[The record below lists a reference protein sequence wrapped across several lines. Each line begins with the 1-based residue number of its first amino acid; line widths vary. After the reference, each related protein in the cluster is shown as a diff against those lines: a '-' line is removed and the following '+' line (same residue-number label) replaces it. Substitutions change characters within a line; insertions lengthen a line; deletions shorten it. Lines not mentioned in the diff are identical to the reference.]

1 MPNHNLLDTNTVN
14 LNDIFA
20 NGRRYKVPDYQRDYS
35 WEEEQWDDLW
45 TDILTV
51 RRQDI
56 VHYMGAIVLQ
66 DHKNKSYSVIDGQ
79 QRLATLSLIALAVI
93 KRIQDLIDSGVEA
106 EANVQRKERLISQY
120 VGEKDAVSLRYANK
134 LELNENNDS
143 FYRGFLV
150 QLRPPV
156 NPHRLPNS
164 DKLLHKA
171 SLYFSQKIN
180 ELFGATASGEMLA
193 DFIQNQVAERLM
205 FIQIVVEDQLSAYTV
220 FETLN
225 ARGTELTV
233 TDLLKNYLLSLTARS
248 DIDKQQAKEQWQ
260 RIIRITDLDA
270 FPKFLRY
277 YWNSRYELVRKDG
290 LFKAL
295 RNSVT
300 TAERAFALLD
310 EVEKTAAV
318 YAALEN
324 PHDELWAGSRE
335 IRRRILEMKI
345 FNVTQP
351 YSLLL
356 VAYERLRSEFESV
369 LRFCSVISFRYNVIG
384 GLNPNNQEIVFNRV
398 ARKIFEGSIT
408 TAAQIAQELKSIY
421 PSDED
426 FANAFGTKE
435 LNTKRYKRLA
445 RYILYAL
452 ENQAAATERNFE
464 DETGTIEHILPEN
477 PSNDWELSFPYQEQ
491 SNYIYRLGNLT
502 LLESGKNNECQNK
515 LFAEKKVV
523 YQTSQYVITRDIVN
537 YPEWTPSQLRSR
549 QEKLARLATSI
560 WRISQIST

>member
-14 LNDIFA
+14 LNDVFA

-51 RRQDI
+51 RRQGI
-56 VHYMGAIVLQ
+56 VHYMGAIVLH
-66 DHKNKSYSVIDGQ
+66 DHKDKTYGVIDGQ

-93 KRIQDLIDSGVEA
+93 KRIQELIDSGVES
-106 EANVQRKERLISQY
+106 EANTQRKERLLSQY

-134 LELNENNDS
+134 LKLNENNDS
-143 FYRGFLV
+143 FYSGFLV
-150 QLRPPV
+150 QLRSPV
-156 NPHRLPNS
+156 NPHRLPSS
-164 DKLLHKA
+164 DKLLHK
-171 SLYFSQKIN
+171 SFLYFSQKLD
-180 ELFGATASGEMLA
+180 ELFGSAVSGEELA
-193 DFIQNQVAERLM
+193 DFIQNQVAERLL

-225 ARGTELTV
+225 ARGIELTV

-248 DIDKQQAKEQWQ
+248 EIDKQQAKEQWR

-295 RNSVT
+295 RNSVI
-300 TAERAFALLD
+300 TAEQAFGLLD
-310 EVEKTAAV
+310 EVEKAAAI

-324 PHDELWAGSRE
+324 PHDELWIGNRE
-335 IRRRILEMKI
+335 IRKRVLEMKI

-356 VAYERLRSEFESV
+356 ATYECLRAEFETV
-369 LRFCSVISFRYNVIG
+369 LRFCAVISFRYNVIG
-384 GLNPNNQEIVFNRV
+384 GLNPNNQEIVFNRA
-398 ARKIFEGSIT
+398 ARKIFKGTIS
-408 TAAQIAQELKSIY
+408 TAAQVAQELKDIY

-426 FANAFGTKE
+426 FANAFSTKE
-435 LNTKRYKRLA
+435 LNTKRYKKLS

-452 ENQAAATERNFE
+452 ENQIAATDRNFE

-477 PSNDWELSFPYQEQ
+477 PSYGWEASFAHDEQ
-491 SNYIYRLGNLT
+491 ANYIYRLGNLT
-502 LLESGKNNECQNK
+502 LLETGKNNECQNK
-515 LFAEKKVV
+515 LFAEKKSI
-523 YQTSQYVITRDIVN
+523 YQTSQYMMTREVVN
-537 YPEWTPSQLRSR
+537 YPEWTPSQLKSR
-549 QEKLARLATSI
+549 QERLSGVATAV
-560 WRISQIST
+560 WRISQLST

>member
-1 MPNHNLLDTNTVN
+1 MPNHNLLDTSTVN

-45 TDILTV
+45 MDILTV
-51 RRQDI
+51 RRQDV

-93 KRIQDLIDSGVEA
+93 KRIQDLIDAGIEA
-106 EANVQRKERLISQY
+106 EANTLRKERLLSQY

-150 QLRPPV
+150 QLRQPV
-156 NPHRLPNS
+156 NPHRLLNS
-164 DKLLHKA
+164 DKLLLKA
-171 SLYFSQKIN
+171 SLYFSQKLD
-180 ELFGATASGEMLA
+180 ELFGATVSGEVLA

-225 ARGTELTV
+225 ARGIELTV

-248 DIDKQQAKEQWQ
+248 EIDKQQAKEQWQ

-300 TAERAFALLD
+300 TADQAFALLD
-310 EVEKTAAV
+310 DVEKAAAV

-324 PHDELWAGSRE
+324 PHDELWVGNRE
-335 IRRRILEMKI
+335 IRRRVLEMKI

-356 VAYERLRSEFESV
+356 ITYERLRSEFESV
-369 LRFCSVISFRYNVIG
+369 LRFCAVISFRYNVIG
-384 GLNPNNQEIVFNRV
+384 GLNPNNQEVVFNRA
-398 ARKIFEGSIT
+398 ARKIFEGSIS
-408 TAAQIAQELKSIY
+408 TAAQVAQELKPLY

-426 FANAFGTKE
+426 FANAFSTKE

-464 DETGTIEHILPEN
+464 DETGTIEHVLPEN
-477 PSNDWELSFPYQEQ
+477 PSEGWELNFPHQEQ
-491 SNYIYRLGNLT
+491 ANYIYRLGNLT
-502 LLESGKNNECQNK
+502 LLEAAKNNECQNK
-515 LFAEKKVV
+515 SFLDKKGI
-523 YQTSQYVITRDIVN
+523 YQTSQYATTRDIVN

-549 QEKLARLATSI
+549 QEKLSRWATAI
-560 WRISQIST
+560 WRISQLTT

>member
-1 MPNHNLLDTNTVN
+1 MPSHNLLDTNTVN

-45 TDILTV
+45 EDILTV
-51 RRQDI
+51 RRQGI

-79 QRLATLSLIALAVI
+79 QRLATLSLVALAVI
-93 KRIQDLIDSGVEA
+93 KRIQDLIDAGVEA
-106 EANVQRKERLISQY
+106 EANTQRKERLISQY
-120 VGEKDAVSLRYANK
+120 IGEKDAVSLRYANK

-150 QLRPPV
+150 QLRQPV
-156 NPHRLPNS
+156 NPHRLLNS

-171 SLYFSQKIN
+171 SLYFSQKLG
-180 ELFGATASGEMLA
+180 EHFGAAASGEVLA

-225 ARGTELTV
+225 ARGIELTV

-248 DIDKQQAKEQWQ
+248 EIDKQQAKEQWQ

-300 TAERAFALLD
+300 AADQAFALLD
-310 EVEKTAAV
+310 EVEKAAAV

-324 PHDELWAGSRE
+324 PHDELWVNNRE

-356 VAYERLRSEFESV
+356 LTYERLRPEFESV
-369 LRFCSVISFRYNVIG
+369 LRFCTVISFRYNVIG
-384 GLNPNNQEIVFNRV
+384 GLNPNNQEVVFNRV
-398 ARKIFEGSIT
+398 ARKIFEGSIS
-408 TAAQIAQELKSIY
+408 TAAQVAQELKPIY

-464 DETGTIEHILPEN
+464 DETGTIEHVLPEN
-477 PSNDWELSFPYQEQ
+477 PSEGWQVSFPHQEQ
-491 SNYIYRLGNLT
+491 VNYIYRLGNLT
-502 LLESGKNNECQNK
+502 LLESAKNNECQNK
-515 LFAEKKVV
+515 LFTEKKSI
-523 YQTSQYVITRDIVN
+523 YQASQYVTTRDIAQ

-549 QEKLARLATSI
+549 QEKLAKLATAI
-560 WRISQIST
+560 WRISQLST